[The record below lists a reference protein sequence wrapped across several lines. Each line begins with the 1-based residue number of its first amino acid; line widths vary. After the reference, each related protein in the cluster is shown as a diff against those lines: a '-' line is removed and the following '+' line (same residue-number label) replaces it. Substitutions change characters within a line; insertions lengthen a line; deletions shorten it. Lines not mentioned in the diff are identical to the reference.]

1 MSRRHRYGNRR
12 YEREW
17 LGPVLVA
24 VATFLGIAALGYTF
38 ATAVVASDE
47 APLPTIEEVVASVQ
61 NVPPEQSQDLT
72 SPAKELPQAPK
83 RAAVTPAEPKS
94 GQPPAAANVPFR
106 EPPPTAAQP
115 TTRVKGVSVTSGV
128 SQPGANQPASNDA
141 FAVSV
146 IADPGAGLELF
157 GLEVVQRLTQK
168 GLQAQLVSLDDAG
181 KPDALLVLG
190 RSGEKRPAAWFCD
203 PGPQGGS
210 ALSHLLLDSLAT
222 LPPDATGADA
232 AAHGP
237 TTDFPC
243 ADIGAGRGR
252 VAATLLE
259 VPNGI
264 VTRNELRS
272 AAGDDVVAGITR
284 YFSEN
289 GTAVRSARAS
299 TRLVWPASGP
309 ISSYFG
315 PSHPLGIDVAQSKGN
330 IVAAMAGTVVFA
342 GGNPC
347 CSYGIYV
354 VIDSPDGVRTLYGH
368 LSTLAVR
375 RGQKVKQGATL
386 GKVGNTG
393 TSTGTHLHFE
403 VIDRG
408 VRQDPLKYLP

>member
-1 MSRRHRYGNRR
+1 VSRRARYGNHR

-17 LGPVLVA
+17 VGPILVA
-24 VATFLGIAALGYTF
+24 VATFLGLTALGYTL
-38 ATAVVASDE
+38 ATSVLASDDV
-47 APLPTIEEVVASVQ
+47 ALPAIEDVVASVQ

-83 RAAVTPAEPKS
+83 RAAVTPVEPKPA
-94 GQPPAAANVPFR
+94 QPSAAANVPFR
-106 EPPPTAAQP
+106 EPPPEAAQAA
-115 TTRVKGVSVTSGV
+115 TRIKGVSVASG
-128 SQPGANQPASNDA
+128 STQPASNQPSSNDA

-146 IADPGAGLELF
+146 VADPGAGLELF

-168 GLQAQLVSLDDAG
+168 GLQAQLVSMDDAG
-181 KPDALLVLG
+181 RPDALLVLG
-190 RSGEKRPAAWFCD
+190 RSAEKRPAAWFCD

-210 ALSHLLLDSLAT
+210 TLSHLLLDSLAT
-222 LPPDATGADA
+222 LPQDASGADSA
-232 AAHGP
+232 AQGP
-237 TTDFPC
+237 MTTFPC
-243 ADIGAGRGR
+243 ADVGAGRAR

-259 VPNGI
+259 VPSG
-264 VTRNELRS
+264 VVARNELRS
-272 AAGDDVVAGITR
+272 VAGDDVVAGITR

-289 GTAVRSARAS
+289 GASVRSARAS
-299 TRLVWPASGP
+299 TRLVWPAAGP

-393 TSTGTHLHFE
+393 TSTGPHLHFE

-408 VRQDPLKYLP
+408 VRQDPLRYLP

>member
-1 MSRRHRYGNRR
+1 MNKRRRYGNRR

-24 VATFLGIAALGYTF
+24 VATFLGISALGYSF
-38 ATAVVASDE
+38 ASSVLASDE
-47 APLPTIEEVVASVQ
+47 PLPSIESVVASVQ
-61 NVPPEQSQDLT
+61 DVPPDQRQDLT
-72 SPAKELPQAPK
+72 APARELPQPAK
-83 RAAVTPAEPKS
+83 RAIAAPPDVKPKQPS
-94 GQPPAAANVPFR
+94 SVGGVPYSEAPPASAQAATRIKGNSS
-106 EPPPTAAQP
+106 PTA
-115 TTRVKGVSVTSGV
+115 K
-128 SQPGANQPASNDA
+128 QPGASQPAANDK
-141 FAVSV
+141 FSV
-146 IADPGAGLELF
+146 AIVPNPGANLELF
-157 GLEVVQRLTQK
+157 GLELVQRLAQK
-168 GLQAQLVSLDDAG
+168 GLQAQMVSLDDAG
-181 KPDALLVLG
+181 RPDALLVLG

-210 ALSHLLLDSLAT
+210 KLSHLLLDSLAT
-222 LPPDATGADA
+222 LPPDAAGLDA
-232 AAHGP
+232 VASDPG
-237 TTDFPC
+237 TDFPC

-252 VAATLLE
+252 VAASLIEL
-259 VPNGI
+259 PGGI
-264 VTRNELRS
+264 ANSNDLRA
-272 AAGDDVVAGITR
+272 AAGDHVVAGITR

-289 GTAVRSARAS
+289 GTSVRSARAA

-347 CSYGIYV
+347 CSYGLYV

-368 LSTLAVR
+368 LSTLAVT
-375 RGQKVKQGATL
+375 RGQKVRQGQTL

-408 VRQDPLKYLP
+408 VRQDPLRYLP